1 MNILLIFLISAFS
14 CFGQAFTF
22 NDIAFLNSASQNNPA
37 DNKVVTLASPLVL
50 DVGGNYFFTNII
62 VKSFGY
68 IKINNST
75 IQYQNPTRWTCI
87 ICSNLTMEA
96 NATFS
101 PNYFNNN
108 GTIYQGNPITATAPD
123 SYPLSYLYPDGNN
136 SSGFGGGAAN
146 SPYPFGYPSLFG
158 GGGGKGYGPDAEFGI
173 GSADTTRG
181 GNGGLGYSGDG
192 LNYYI
197 PGGGGG
203 TPGSD
208 DGPPNAGGDA
218 GNYFIVGSI
227 FGSYGAGGGGGG
239 QGYSGGL
246 VYLKVL
252 STINFSTG
260 SSFNFNGQDGGN
272 GGRGGDSAILPNGLP
287 SGVISYGGCG
297 GGGGGAGDGGVLILR
312 YYSIA
317 NNNATYNFKAGN
329 PGNPGAGGYGQ
340 SGIPAIIP
348 NGIPGNSGLPANDG
362 MISLIKMK

>member
-37 DNKVVTLASPLVL
+37 DNKVVTSASPLVL
-50 DVGGNYFFTNII
+50 DAGGNYFFTNII
-62 VKSFGY
+62 VKGFGY
-68 IKINNST
+68 IKINNRT
-75 IQYQNPTRWTCI
+75 IQYPNPTRWTCI

-108 GTIYQGNPITATAPD
+108 EMSYQGDPITATAPD

-136 SSGFGGGAAN
+136 SSGEGGGWGN
-146 SPYPFGYPSLFG
+146 GPYPFGYPSSFG
-158 GGGGKGYGPDAEFGI
+158 GGGGRGWSSDAEFGL
-173 GSADTTRG
+173 GSEAIRG
-181 GNGGLGYSGDG
+181 GNGGIGYDG
-192 LNYYI
+192 GGYYT

-203 TPGSD
+203 NPGGD
-208 DGPPNAGGDA
+208 NGPPNAGGDA

-272 GGRGGDSAILPNGLP
+272 GGHGGNSAILPDGLT
-287 SGVISYGGCG
+287 SGIISYGGCG

-340 SGIPAIIP
+340 SGISTIP